1 MTKNGNNHFNLKT
14 QHKLSPMPNH
24 PTFLHRLTTLFLAC
38 LLTASALAA
47 KSMVVIPP
55 VQVSSVPSTLKCHD
69 FYKKYVDADGI
80 PIIASERVRDE
91 ALLVAR
97 TIILEML
104 YKRADVKQA
113 LVDKGSRIMIV
124 GEREGVCDLPE
135 YAQMCDTEKSRT
147 YWNWRA
153 RGFGGSPESD
163 FSCSFGEENVLALEG
178 DRYEGESILVHEFAH
193 MYQIGGMPNAIP
205 GINDKLEA
213 LYQKTKAKGL
223 WANTYAMENKEEY
236 FAEAVQSFFNTNRY
250 AATPNGV
257 HGPVDT
263 REKLKQYDP
272 DMYKFLCQFFDEE
285 MVLSLRNKTLAL
297 DPKHWYNSP
306 GTSNPLVPA
315 FAANPSVRRFGNTYY
330 LYATGQVPSG
340 ATSAIQAWTS
350 TDFLNWT
357 LSPMRGNLPAN
368 AWAPDVVQ
376 GPDGRYY
383 LYASEADKLTMAYG
397 PSPTGPWTLMF
408 GDQEG
413 IPGTVTQETGSK
425 PLNGKAFFDDDGKA
439 YFYWASWDKTN
450 GYLCHVMEV
459 NLNTGKPGLSRVIPT
474 DQLKDFFE
482 SPFVFKREGRYYLLY
497 AAVNPSGTG
506 SAIRYATSQSPLGP
520 FESADEGLLMSNLP
534 ATNVLTPGHPSVIKA
549 GDDYLLV
556 YHRLAMPVEKAAV
569 ACQPAAD
576 RLSFDADG
584 RIKRVSAS
592 HKGIGLLQPTSVPH
606 TDLASDKRV
615 NASSEYSQAFIARYI
630 TDNNNATRWLAAS
643 TQPGQWVEVDLQA
656 VLPITDVWIQFEQP
670 TLFYQY
676 VIETSVDARNWTIFA
691 DRRSNRETGSPL
703 KDRKAVTTRYVRV
716 TFTGGQ
722 VNQQLPG
729 IWNIQVFNI
738 GQH

>member
-1 MTKNGNNHFNLKT
+1 MSNPPL
-14 QHKLSPMPNH
+14 
-24 PTFLHRLTTLFLAC
+24 FLHRLTTLCLAC
-38 LLTASALAA
+38 LLTVSALAA
-47 KSMVVIPP
+47 KSQVVIPP
-55 VQVSSVPSTLKCHD
+55 TQVSGIPSSLKCHD

-113 LVDKGSRIMIV
+113 LVEKGSRIMIV
-124 GEREGVCDLPE
+124 GQHEGVCDLPE
-135 YAQMCDTEKSRT
+135 YAQMCDTEKSRK

-263 REKLKQYDP
+263 REKLKKYDP
-272 DMYKFLCQFFDEE
+272 DMYKFLCQFFDEDME
-285 MVLSLRNKTLAL
+285 LSLRNKTLAL
-297 DPKHWYNSP
+297 DPKPWYNSP
-306 GTSNPLVPA
+306 GATNPLIPS
-315 FAANPSVRRFGNTYY
+315 FAAYPSVRRFGNTYY
-330 LYATGQVPSG
+330 LYATGQQPSG
-340 ATSAIQAWTS
+340 ATSSLQAWTS
-350 TDFLNWT
+350 PDFVNWT
-357 LSPMRGNLPAN
+357 LAPMRGNPPIN

-376 GPDGRYY
+376 GPDGQYY

-397 PSPTGPWTLMF
+397 PTPTGPWTLMF
-408 GDQEG
+408 GEQGG
-413 IPGTVTQETGSK
+413 IPGTLTRETGTR
-425 PLNGKAFFDDDGKA
+425 PLNGNAFFDDDGKA
-439 YFYWASWDKTN
+439 YFYWACWEKSA
-450 GYLCHVMEV
+450 GYQCHVMEV
-459 NLNTGKPGLSRVIPT
+459 NLNTGRPGSSRIIPT
-474 DQLKDFFE
+474 DQLKDFLE
-482 SPFVFKREGRYYLLY
+482 SPFVFKREGNYYLLY
-497 AAVNPSGTG
+497 TAIDPTGSGTV
-506 SAIRYATSQSPLGP
+506 IRYATSRQPFGP
-520 FESADEGLLMSNLP
+520 FESSDA
-534 ATNVLTPGHPSVIKA
+534 NVLLSGQSNAGVLSPGHPSVIKE
-549 GDDYLLV
+549 GNDFLLL
-556 YHRLAMPVEKAAV
+556 YHRLALPAEASVTAY
-569 ACQPAAD
+569 QPATD
-576 RLSFDADG
+576 VLDFEADG
-584 RIKRVSAS
+584 RIKPVVPT
-592 HKGIGLLQPTSVPH
+592 HKGLGFLQPSSVTY

-615 NASSEYSQAFIARYI
+615 NASSEYSQDFISRYI

-643 TQPGQWVEVDLQA
+643 AQPGQWVEVDLQA

-670 TLFYQY
+670 SLFYQY
-676 VIETSVDARNWTIFA
+676 LIETSPDAKKWTIFA
-691 DRRSNRETGSPL
+691 DRRTNRETGSPL
-703 KDRKAVTTRYVRV
+703 KDRKSVTTRYVRV

-722 VNQQLPG
+722 IHQQLPS
-729 IWNIQVFNI
+729 IWNIQVFNTD
-738 GQH
+738 QQ